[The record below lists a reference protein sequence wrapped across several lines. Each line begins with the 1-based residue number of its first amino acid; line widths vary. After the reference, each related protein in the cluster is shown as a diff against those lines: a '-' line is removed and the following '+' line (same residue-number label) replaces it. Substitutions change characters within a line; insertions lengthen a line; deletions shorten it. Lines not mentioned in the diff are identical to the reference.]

1 MKTRLLQILFKGAL
15 FFLSLMGFLSPSYA
29 SKTPDVPIEIH
40 VALTTN
46 LPEETIRSLTLE
58 AKNYNARCVLRGI
71 PLTEDEVK
79 TLNSRG
85 HFGEAKAIQEENRA
99 ILRRGFKRL
108 NDFAQNGIV
117 LEIDPPFFRE
127 LKIDVAPTIL
137 FKRGDELISLSGIP
151 SIKAALHYAIENVN
165 QNSSKEF
172 VKALETLEEEAP

>member
-1 MKTRLLQILFKGAL
+1 MKTHLSQTFFKVAL
-15 FFLSLMGFLSPSYA
+15 FFLSLMGFFNPSNA
-29 SKTPDVPIEIH
+29 SEIHDAPIEIH
-40 VALTTN
+40 VALSMN
-46 LPEETIRSLTLE
+46 LPEETIRSLTQE

-79 TLNSRG
+79 ELQSRS
-85 HFGEAKAIQEENRA
+85 HFGESKAIQEENRA

-165 QNSSKEF
+165 QNSSQDF
-172 VKALETLEEEAP
+172 VKALVTLEGEAP